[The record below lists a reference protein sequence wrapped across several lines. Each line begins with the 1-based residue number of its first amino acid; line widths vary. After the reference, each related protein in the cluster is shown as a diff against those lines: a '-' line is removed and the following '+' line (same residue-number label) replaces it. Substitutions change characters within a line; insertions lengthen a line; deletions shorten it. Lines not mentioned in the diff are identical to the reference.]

1 MKKMLNAF
9 KRLQKLFH
17 IGWAAKKIRA
27 SQSETEKLLA
37 QRALVALLA
46 DARGI
51 SLKVGQLFAAVEG
64 GSEFQSLTD
73 SVPALP
79 LKIMLPVLEKSL
91 GVAPKTIFKNIQPA
105 TAAASLGQVHLA
117 EFHDGTPVAIKIRY
131 PDIANAVNAEL
142 KIADLMPSVG
152 KVQEWGFDLNA
163 YKQTLFD
170 TLQRELDYRIEAK
183 TQTYFRENVRVPRLE
198 IPRVYDEFSSDCV
211 LVQSR
216 ATGMTF
222 PEIVHWSEFERR
234 LIAET
239 LLQTLF
245 TSLFVAG
252 EIHADPHN
260 GNTFY
265 NHADHD
271 SMMTLLDFGCTVS
284 LNEMRRLALLK
295 LILGCREKSA
305 VNPLACFVA
314 LGFDAQKLAHI
325 QGALPL
331 LSQMLFRPFL
341 LNHAFN
347 LAEWQLEKNIT
358 DLLGDKRWW
367 FRSAGAADVLLLMR
381 AFQGLTQ
388 QLQQLRI
395 NLNWWKIL
403 EQSVGKNLLQQA
415 RDLNLP
421 AVNVSATEFK
431 ALDFASQAQKL
442 HVKITKNNQPLVSV
456 ELPAEAA
463 LDLEKLVPE
472 EVRLE
477 LAQSGAVDLAKVLQ
491 RLKEEGL
498 SPQVLFACEL
508 GEKQYRVWLA

>member
-1 MKKMLNAF
+1 MAFF
-9 KRLQKLFH
+9 KRLTQLFR
-17 IGWAAKKIRA
+17 IGWAAKKVRS

-37 QRALVALLA
+37 QRALVSLLA

-51 SLKVGQLFAAVEG
+51 SLKVGQLFATAEG
-64 GSEFQSLTD
+64 NSEFQSLTD
-73 SVPALP
+73 RVPALP
-79 LKIMLPVLEKSL
+79 LKIMLPILEKSL
-91 GVAPKTIFKNIQPA
+91 RQSPQKIFKTIQPA
-105 TAAASLGQVHLA
+105 IAAASLGQVHLA

-131 PDIANAVNAEL
+131 PDIADAVAAEL
-142 KIADLMPSVG
+142 KLADLMPNVG
-152 KVQEWGFDLNA
+152 KAQQWGFDLSA

-183 TQTYFRENVRVPRLE
+183 TQTYFREAVRVARLE
-198 IPRVYDEFSSDCV
+198 IPRVYAELSSDCV

-216 ATGMTF
+216 ATGVTF
-222 PEIVHWSEFERR
+222 PEIISWSESERR

-245 TSLFVAG
+245 TSLFIAG
-252 EIHADPHN
+252 EVHADPHN

-265 NHADHD
+265 NHADNGV
-271 SMMTLLDFGCTVS
+271 MVTLLDFGCTVS
-284 LNEMRRLALLK
+284 LTKMRRLALLK
-295 LILGCREKSA
+295 LIIGCREKSA
-305 VNPLACFVA
+305 VNPLDCFVA

-331 LSQMLFRPFL
+331 LSQMLLRPFL
-341 LNHAFN
+341 VDHAFN

-358 DLLGDKRWW
+358 DLLDEKRWW
-367 FRSAGAADVLLLMR
+367 FRSAGAADVLLLLR

-395 NLNWWKIL
+395 NLNWWEML
-403 EQSVGKNLLQQA
+403 EKSVGEMVLRQA

-442 HVKITKNNQPLVSV
+442 HVKITQNNQPLVSV
-456 ELPAEAA
+456 KLPAEAA
-463 LDLEKLVPE
+463 LELQKLVPDD
-472 EVRLE
+472 VRLE
-477 LAQSGAVDLAKVLQ
+477 LAQTGMVDLTAILQ
-491 RLKEEGL
+491 RLKSDGL
-498 SPQVLFACEL
+498 RPQVLFSCEL
-508 GEKQYRVWLA
+508 GEKQYRVWLE

>member
-1 MKKMLNAF
+1 
-9 KRLQKLFH
+9 
-17 IGWAAKKIRA
+17 
-27 SQSETEKLLA
+27 
-37 QRALVALLA
+37 
-46 DARGI
+46 
-51 SLKVGQLFAAVEG
+51 
-64 GSEFQSLTD
+64 
-73 SVPALP
+73 
-79 LKIMLPVLEKSL
+79 MLPVLEKSL
-91 GVAPKTIFKNIQPA
+91 GHSPKTVFKNIQSA
-105 TAAASLGQVHLA
+105 IAAASLGQVHLA
-117 EFHDGTPVAIKIRY
+117 EFHDGTPIAIKIRY
-131 PDIANAVNAEL
+131 PDIADAVSVEL
-142 KIADLMPSVG
+142 KLANLMPSVS
-152 KVQEWGFDLNA
+152 KIQEWGFDLSA

-170 TLQRELDYRIEAK
+170 TLQRELDYRCEAK

-198 IPRVYDEFSSDCV
+198 IPHVYDEFTSDCV

-216 ATGMTF
+216 ATGVTF
-222 PEIVHWSEFERR
+222 PEIVHWSESERR

-252 EIHADPHN
+252 EVHADPHN

-271 SMMTLLDFGCTVS
+271 SMVTLLDFGCTVS
-284 LNEMRRLALLK
+284 LNETRRLALLK

-305 VNPLACFVA
+305 VNPLDCFVA
-314 LGFDAQKLAHI
+314 LGFEAQKLTHI

-331 LSQMLFRPFL
+331 LSQILFRPFL
-341 LNHAFN
+341 VSHVFN
-347 LAEWQLEKNIT
+347 LAEWQLEKKIT
-358 DLLGDKRWW
+358 NLLGEKRWW

-395 NLNWWKIL
+395 NLNWWELL
-403 EQSVGKNLLQQA
+403 EKSVGEMLLQQA
-415 RDLNLP
+415 RDLHLP
-421 AVNVSATEFK
+421 AINLAATEFK
-431 ALDFASQAQKL
+431 ILNFTSQAKKL
-442 HVKITKNNQPLVSV
+442 HVEITKNNQPLVSV

-463 LDLEKLVPE
+463 LDLENLIPD

-477 LAQSGAVDLAKVLQ
+477 LVQSGSIDLIGVLQ
-491 RLKEEGL
+491 RLKSEGL

>member
-1 MKKMLNAF
+1 MTFL
-9 KRLQKLFH
+9 KRFTKLFR
-17 IGWAAKKIRA
+17 IGWAAKKVRA

-51 SLKVGQLFAAVEG
+51 SLKVGQLFAAIEG

-91 GVAPKTIFKNIQPA
+91 GCAPKLIFKNIQPA

-131 PDIANAVNAEL
+131 PDIADAVSAEL
-142 KIADLMPSVG
+142 KLADLMPSVG
-152 KVQEWGFDLNA
+152 KIQEWGFDLNA

-183 TQTYFRENVRVPRLE
+183 TQTYFRENVRTSRLE

-216 ATGMTF
+216 ATGVTF
-222 PEIVHWSEFERR
+222 PNIVNWSESERR

-265 NHADHD
+265 NHADND
-271 SMMTLLDFGCTVS
+271 SMVTLLDFGCTVS
-284 LNEMRRLALLK
+284 LNETRRLALLK

-305 VNPLACFVA
+305 VNPLNCFVA
-314 LGFDAQKLAHI
+314 LGFDAQKLAHL

-341 LNHAFN
+341 NNQVFN

-358 DLLGDKRWW
+358 NLLDEKRWW
-367 FRSAGAADVLLLMR
+367 FRSAGASDLLLLMR

-395 NLNWWKIL
+395 NLNWWNLL
-403 EQSVGKNLLQQA
+403 EKSVDETLLQQA

-421 AVNVSATEFK
+421 VIKVTTTEFK
-431 ALDFASQAQKL
+431 TLDFASQAKKL
-442 HVKITKNNQPLVSV
+442 HVKITQNNQPLVSV
-456 ELPAEAA
+456 ELPAETA
-463 LDLEKLVPE
+463 LDLENLIPE
-472 EVRLE
+472 DVRLE
-477 LAQSGAVDLAKVLQ
+477 LVQSGMIDLTAILQ
-491 RLKEEGL
+491 RLKSDGL
-498 SPQVLFACEL
+498 SPQDLFTCEL
-508 GEKQYRVWLA
+508 GEKKYRVWLK

>member
-1 MKKMLNAF
+1 MF
-9 KRLQKLFH
+9 KRFIKLFH
-17 IGWAAKKIRA
+17 IGRATKKVRI
-27 SQSETEKLLA
+27 SQNETEKLLA

-91 GVAPKTIFKNIQPA
+91 GFSPKKIFKNIQPA

-131 PDIANAVNAEL
+131 PDIVNAVKAEL
-142 KIADLMPSVG
+142 KLANLMPSPS

-170 TLQRELDYRIEAK
+170 TLQRELNYLIEAR
-183 TQTYFRENVRVPRLE
+183 TQTFFHENMHVERLE

-216 ATGMTF
+216 ATGVTF
-222 PEIVHWSEFERR
+222 PEIVNWSESERR

-245 TSLFVAG
+245 TSVFITG

-260 GNTFY
+260 GNSFY
-265 NHADHD
+265 NHENHD
-271 SMMTLLDFGCTVS
+271 SMVTLLDFGCTVS
-284 LNEMRRLALLK
+284 LNESRRLALLK
-295 LILGCREKSA
+295 LILACREKSA
-305 VNPLACFVA
+305 VNPLDCFVA
-314 LGFDAQKLAHI
+314 LGFDAEKLAHI
-325 QGALPL
+325 QGSLPL
-331 LSQMLFRPFL
+331 LSQFLFRPFL
-341 LNHAFN
+341 TTHVFN
-347 LAEWQLEKNIT
+347 LAEWQLEQNIVN
-358 DLLGDKRWW
+358 LLGEKRWW
-367 FRSAGAADVLLLMR
+367 FRSAGASDLLLLMR

-395 NLNWWKIL
+395 NLNWWDLL
-403 EQSVGKNLLQQA
+403 EKSVDKMVFEQA
-415 RDLNLP
+415 INLNLP
-421 AVNVSATEFK
+421 AINSMAAEFK
-431 ALDFASQAQKL
+431 MLDFASLAKKL
-442 HVKITKNNQPLVSV
+442 HVKITKNNQLLVTF

-463 LDLEKLVPE
+463 LDLKNLVPE
-472 EVRLE
+472 NVRLE
-477 LAQSGAVDLAKVLQ
+477 LEQLGEINLSAILQ
-491 RLKEEGL
+491 RLKSEGL
-498 SPQVLFACEL
+498 SPQVLFECSID
-508 GEKQYRVWLA
+508 EKNYRVWLA

>member
-1 MKKMLNAF
+1 MF
-9 KRLQKLFH
+9 KRLAKLFR

-51 SLKVGQLFAAVEG
+51 SLKIGQLFAAVEG

-91 GVAPKTIFKNIQPA
+91 GFSPKTIFKNIQPA

-117 EFHDGTPVAIKIRY
+117 EFHDGTPIAIKIRY
-131 PDIANAVNAEL
+131 PDIANAVATEL
-142 KIADLMPSVG
+142 TLADLMPSVG
-152 KVQEWGFDLNA
+152 KIQEWGFDLSA

-183 TQTYFRENVRVPRLE
+183 TQTYFRDAVCVPRLE
-198 IPRVYDEFSSDCV
+198 IPRVYDKFSSDCV

-216 ATGMTF
+216 ATGVTF
-222 PEIVHWSEFERR
+222 PEIVHWSESERR
-234 LIAET
+234 LIAEI

-252 EIHADPHN
+252 EVHADPHN

-265 NHADHD
+265 NHANHD
-271 SMMTLLDFGCTVS
+271 SMVTLLDFGCTVS
-284 LNEMRRLALLK
+284 LNKTRRLALLK
-295 LILGCREKSA
+295 LILGCREKST
-305 VNPLACFVA
+305 VNPLDCFVA
-314 LGFDAQKLAHI
+314 LGFDAQKLGHI

-341 LNHAFN
+341 INHVFN

-358 DLLGDKRWW
+358 NLLGEKRWW
-367 FRSAGAADVLLLMR
+367 FRSAGTADILLLMR

-403 EQSVGKNLLQQA
+403 EQSVDETLLQQA
-415 RDLNLP
+415 REFVVP
-421 AVNVSATEFK
+421 AINVSVTEFK
-431 ALDFASQAQKL
+431 VLDFASQAQKL
-442 HVKITKNNQPLVSV
+442 HVKITQNNQPLVSV
-456 ELPAEAA
+456 ELPVETA
-463 LDLEKLVPE
+463 LDLESLMPDD
-472 EVRLE
+472 VRLE
-477 LAQSGAVDLAKVLQ
+477 LMQSGEVDLAEMLQ
-491 RLKEEGL
+491 RLKSEGL